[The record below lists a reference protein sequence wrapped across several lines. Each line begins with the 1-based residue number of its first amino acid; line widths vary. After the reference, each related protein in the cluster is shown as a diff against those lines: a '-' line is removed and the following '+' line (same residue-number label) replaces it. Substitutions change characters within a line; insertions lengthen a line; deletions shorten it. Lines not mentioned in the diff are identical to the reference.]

1 AYGRTVRRL
10 LEDRWRTVTCA
21 RLRQLLLHCRLVSL
35 CLTVGRRRQTFL
47 SYFYADMHLK
57 SLLAIMAIVGI
68 VQAMEDINRES
79 FASLLSKSRKPKD
92 GATLAGEL
100 NRLKQKGL
108 ETERIKQQ
116 TLKAV
121 AGRPQSSKAE
131 QTPDGGNAL
140 TRTDSNVF
148 QAIEGKKPPPKAL
161 IVPSAGA
168 NKNSA
173 HAGEKLVELIPPRD
187 MAEYIFDTS
196 DVDAVK
202 AAIDGLVN
210 AKKITEAQ
218 AEEYM
223 DAITENLNAM
233 HYELMQQLS
242 KEVARQNEQVDD
254 TFGYMI
260 SLADMLSNY
269 YQTEEA
275 LYTSAKLLYR
285 LFRTEGDV
293 YAKKKLQ
300 KFVEVMQN
308 SVAKGQ
314 LSAPVKQNVYEIILR
329 AIKDVNSEI
338 GETSAE
344 ASKDSPPLYSYQ

>member
-1 AYGRTVRRL
+1 
-10 LEDRWRTVTCA
+10 
-21 RLRQLLLHCRLVSL
+21 
-35 CLTVGRRRQTFL
+35 
-47 SYFYADMHLK
+47 
-57 SLLAIMAIVGI
+57 MAIVGI
-68 VQAMEDINRES
+68 IQAMEDINRES
-79 FASLLSKSRKPKD
+79 FTSLLSKSRKAKG

-131 QTPDGGNAL
+131 QTAVKSAGGGGNTL
-140 TRTDSNVF
+140 TRTESNVF
-148 QAIEGKKPPPKAL
+148 QAIEGKKPPPKEL
-161 IVPSAGA
+161 IVASAGP

-173 HAGEKLVELIPPRD
+173 QNSEKLVELIPPRD

-285 LFRTEGDV
+285 LFRTDGDV

-300 KFVEVMQN
+300 KFVEVIQN

-338 GETSAE
+338 GETPGE
-344 ASKDSPPLYSYQ
+344 ASKDSPAIYSYQ